1 MCFLGPIGRAFSV
14 LVGLY
19 VSCLLRQLDCFD
31 FQQPNRI
38 SKRFEDSVWSE
49 GLPLWLEKRSITD
62 DAEPFYSD
70 SLDPMMES
78 PSPLELQISQ
88 GMEQRKEK
96 LLNRLARALQ
106 GEAVPYE
113 DQLRQA
119 SSEQISMPVRRAAPT
134 GIGQLGGFRSY
145 GYWQPIT
152 LGVVGSV
159 VVVAVAIGAVAY
171 HQKTQ
176 FQKKR
181 AHEAEFGSLLSKRS
195 PVESLLGEATVTS
208 LEGDRKLAH
217 SAQMYHYQHQKQQML
232 AVDRASDPTQVS
244 EDGSES
250 DVEEGDF
257 TVYEC
262 PGLAEA
268 EQLEVQNPLFEGG
281 ESIAQ
286 GPSTNGS
293 CGEIVNPSDLDDG
306 SDSTPTVKTT
316 GQL

>member
-1 MCFLGPIGRAFSV
+1 
-14 LVGLY
+14 
-19 VSCLLRQLDCFD
+19 
-31 FQQPNRI
+31 
-38 SKRFEDSVWSE
+38 
-49 GLPLWLEKRSITD
+49 
-62 DAEPFYSD
+62 
-70 SLDPMMES
+70 
-78 PSPLELQISQ
+78 
-88 GMEQRKEK
+88 MEQRKEK
-96 LLNRLARALQ
+96 LLNRLARVLQ
-106 GEAVPYE
+106 GEAVPF
-113 DQLRQA
+113 DNQLDRA
-119 SSEQISMPVRRAAPT
+119 SNEQISRPVRRAAPT
-134 GIGQLGGFRSY
+134 NIGQLSGFRSY

-152 LGVVGSV
+152 LGVIGSL

-171 HQKTQ
+171 HQKIQ
-176 FQKKR
+176 LRNKR
-181 AHEAEFGSLLSKRS
+181 AHEAEFGGSTLSKRS
-195 PVESLLGEATVTS
+195 PVDSLLGEATATS

-232 AVDRASDPTQVS
+232 AVDRAGDPTQVS

-262 PGLAEA
+262 PGLAET

-281 ESIAQ
+281 ESTVQ

>member
-1 MCFLGPIGRAFSV
+1 
-14 LVGLY
+14 
-19 VSCLLRQLDCFD
+19 
-31 FQQPNRI
+31 
-38 SKRFEDSVWSE
+38 
-49 GLPLWLEKRSITD
+49 
-62 DAEPFYSD
+62 
-70 SLDPMMES
+70 
-78 PSPLELQISQ
+78 
-88 GMEQRKEK
+88 MEQRKEK

-113 DQLRQA
+113 DQPNRA
-119 SSEQISMPVRRAAPT
+119 SNEQISMPVRRAVPT

-152 LGVVGSV
+152 LGVIGSV

-171 HQKTQ
+171 HQKAQ

-181 AHEAEFGSLLSKRS
+181 THEAEFGSSIFPKRS
-195 PVESLLGEATVTS
+195 PVDSLLGEATVTS

-262 PGLAEA
+262 PGLAEVS
-268 EQLEVQNPLFEGG
+268 LVH
-281 ESIAQ
+281 
-286 GPSTNGS
+286 ST
-293 CGEIVNPSDLDDG
+293 VY
-306 SDSTPTVKTT
+306 
-316 GQL
+316 